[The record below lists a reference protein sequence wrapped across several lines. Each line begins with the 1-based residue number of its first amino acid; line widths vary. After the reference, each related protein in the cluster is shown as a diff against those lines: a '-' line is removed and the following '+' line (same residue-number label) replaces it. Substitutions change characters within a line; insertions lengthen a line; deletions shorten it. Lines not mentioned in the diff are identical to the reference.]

1 MPKEYIGFREA
12 YQKTMASIRPLPST
26 RCRISDCEGYIAA
39 EDIVARAD
47 SPSVSTSLKDGYAV
61 RAEDMA
67 AADGGRPAALR
78 VIGSVAAG
86 HAAADAVEPG
96 TAVRVLTGAPLPAQ
110 ADTIVAEEFT
120 SLSNGHIRVTAPTAK
135 GRNILRKGSD
145 TASGTV
151 LLRAGQI
158 MTPGRIGLLAAGGYQ
173 NLRVFQKPGIAIIA
187 TGDEILLPGEPLEDG
202 KLYASNMLTLN
213 GWCRHF
219 GFATVMDVVGDDAP
233 ALRKRIGRAVTEQE
247 AIVTSGGAWSGDK
260 DMMARVLEEL
270 GWEKI
275 YHRVRL
281 GPGKAVGFGLLTGK
295 PVFILPGGP
304 PSNLVAFLEL
314 ALPALL
320 GLCGHR
326 DAGLRQVTARL
337 AEPVSGQIDWT
348 QAIFGRLQNRED
360 GFHFQPHGRP
370 GSRLQS
376 MAEAQGLLLIPEGV
390 AGFKAQAS
398 VRVQLLR

>member
-1 MPKEYIGFREA
+1 MPQEYIGFREA

-26 RCRISDCEGYIAA
+26 SCRISDCEGCIAA
-39 EDIVARAD
+39 EDIIARAD

-61 RAEDMA
+61 RAADMTVG
-67 AADGGRPAALR
+67 DDGRPAALR

-86 HAAADAVEPG
+86 HAAVDVVQPG

-120 SLSNGHIRVTAPTAK
+120 SLANGHIRVTTPTAK
-135 GRNILRKGSD
+135 GRNILLKGSD
-145 TASGTV
+145 TTAGTV
-151 LLRAGQI
+151 LLRAGQM
-158 MTPGRIGLLAAGGYQ
+158 MTPGRIGLLAAGGYP
-173 NLRVFQKPGIAIIA
+173 NLQVFQKPYIAIIA
-187 TGDEILLPGEPLEDG
+187 TGDEILLPGQPLEDG

-219 GFATVMDVVGDDAP
+219 GFATMMDVVGDDAQ
-233 ALRKRIGRAVTEQE
+233 AIGKRLARAASEQD
-247 AIVTSGGAWSGDK
+247 AIVTSGGAWSGDR
-260 DMMARVLEEL
+260 DLMARVLEEL
-270 GWEKI
+270 GWDKI

-281 GPGKAVGFGLLTGK
+281 GPGKAVGFGLLAGK

-304 PSNLVAFLEL
+304 PSNLVAFLQL
-314 ALPALL
+314 TLPALL
-320 GLCGHR
+320 RLCGHR

-337 AEPVSGQIDWT
+337 AEPVSGQVEWT
-348 QAIFGRLQNRED
+348 QAIFGSLQNSED
-360 GFHFQPHGRP
+360 GFRFQPHGRP

-390 AGFKAQAS
+390 AAFQAQAS

>member
-1 MPKEYIGFREA
+1 MPQEYIGFHEA
-12 YQKTMASIRPLPST
+12 YQRTMATIRPLPST
-26 RCRISDCEGYIAA
+26 RCPISDCEGYIAA
-39 EDIVARAD
+39 ENMIARAD

-61 RAEDMA
+61 RVDDTA
-67 AADGGRPAALR
+67 ASGDGRPPPLR

-86 HAAADAVEPG
+86 HAAVEAVAPG

-120 SLSNGHIRVTAPTAK
+120 HLANGHIKVTTPTAK
-135 GRNILRKGSD
+135 GRNILRQGSD
-145 TASGTV
+145 TTAGTV
-151 LLRAGQI
+151 LLHTGQK
-158 MTPGRIGLLAAGGYQ
+158 MTPGRIGLLAAGGHQ
-173 NLRVFQKPGIAIIA
+173 SLRVFQKPRIAIIA
-187 TGDEILLPGEPLEDG
+187 TGDEILLPGQPLEDG

-219 GFATVMDVVGDDAP
+219 GFQTMMDVVGDNAP
-233 ALRKRIGRAVTEQE
+233 ALKKRLTRAAAEQD

-260 DMMARVLEEL
+260 DMMARVLDEL

-281 GPGKAVGFGLLTGK
+281 GPGKAVGFGLLAGK

-304 PSNLVAFLEL
+304 PSNLVAFLQL

-320 GLCGHR
+320 SLCGHR
-326 DAGLRQVTARL
+326 DAGLRQVSARL
-337 AEPVSGQIDWT
+337 AEPVSGQADWT
-348 QAIFGRLQNRED
+348 QAIFGRLENGED

-376 MAEAQGLLLIPEGV
+376 MAAAQGLLLIPEGV
-390 AGFKAQAS
+390 AAFQAQAS
-398 VRVQLLR
+398 VRVQLLC

>member
-1 MPKEYIGFREA
+1 MSLKYIGFREA
-12 YQKTMASIRPLPST
+12 YQRTMAAIRPLPSII
-26 RCRISDCEGYIAA
+26 CPLSDCEGYVAA
-39 EDIVARAD
+39 ENIIARAD

-61 RAEDMA
+61 RVEDMA
-67 AADGGRPAALR
+67 AAGDGRPAPLR

-86 HAAADAVEPG
+86 HAAMEAVAPG

-120 SLSNGHIRVTAPTAK
+120 SLANGHISVTTPTAK

-145 TASGTV
+145 TTSGTL
-151 LLRAGQI
+151 LLRAGQR
-158 MTPGRIGLLAAGGYQ
+158 MTPGRIGLLAAGGHQ
-173 NLRVFQKPGIAIIA
+173 NLRVFEKPRIAILA
-187 TGDEILLPGEPLEDG
+187 TGDEILLPGQPLEDG

-219 GFATVMDVVGDDAP
+219 GFQTVMDVVGDHAP
-233 ALRKRIGRAVTEQE
+233 ALGKPLPRAAAEQD

-260 DMMARVLEEL
+260 DLMARVLEEL

-281 GPGKAVGFGLLTGK
+281 GPGKAVGFGLLAGK

-304 PSNLVAFLEL
+304 PSNLVAFLQL

-320 GLCGHR
+320 GLCGRR

-337 AEPVSGQIDWT
+337 TEPVAGQIEWT
-348 QAIFGRLQNRED
+348 QAIFGSLENEED

-370 GSRLQS
+370 GSRLRS
-376 MAEAQGLLLIPEGV
+376 MAEARGLLLIPEGV
-390 AGFKAQAS
+390 AAFQAQAS
-398 VRVQLLR
+398 VRVQLLS

>member
-1 MPKEYIGFREA
+1 MPQEYIGFREA
-12 YQKTMASIRPLPST
+12 HQKTMACIRPLPCT
-26 RCRISDCEGYIAA
+26 RYRISDCEGYVAA
-39 EDIVARAD
+39 EDLIARAD
-47 SPSVSTSLKDGYAV
+47 SPSVSTSLKDGYAI
-61 RAEDMA
+61 RAEDIA
-67 AADGGRPAALR
+67 LAADGHPVALR

-86 HAAADAVEPG
+86 HAAVDAVAPG

-120 SLSNGHIRVTAPTAK
+120 RLSDGHIRVTTPTAK
-135 GRNILRKGSD
+135 GRNILLKGSD
-145 TASGTV
+145 TTFGAV
-151 LLRAGQI
+151 LLRSGQM

-173 NLRVFQKPGIAIIA
+173 HLRVFPKPCIAIIA
-187 TGDEILLPGEPLEDG
+187 TGDEILLPGQPLEDG

-219 GFATVMDVVGDDAP
+219 GFQTIMDVVGDDAP
-233 ALRKRIGRAVTEQE
+233 ALRERLSRAISEQD
-247 AIVTSGGAWSGDK
+247 AVVTSGGAWSGDR
-260 DMMARVLEEL
+260 DLMARVLEEL
-270 GWEKI
+270 GWQKI

-281 GPGKAVGFGLLTGK
+281 GPGKAVGFGLLAGK

-326 DAGLRQVTARL
+326 DAGLRQITARL
-337 AEPVSGQIDWT
+337 AEPVAGQVEWT
-348 QAIFGRLQNRED
+348 QAIFGSLQNSED
-360 GFHFQPHGRP
+360 GFRFQPHGRP

-390 AGFKAQAS
+390 AAFEAQAN